1 MIKIGYL
8 LNLIRV
14 RTRRLIERAAANAAA
29 DAIREAGAQGKK
41 ALEAAEAEAAPVT
54 ELFRN
59 ASGDEAV
66 ELACPAAGLRRSCP
80 RGKEENRREDRAASN
95 CHCSH
100 ASESFLF
107 SFPLAKATLGTNQK
121 HQGRAPEAHVKSK
134 SWHLKSQS
142 CNRFLSSAHHLV
154 AITTCLRGWSASRSR
169 S

>member
-41 ALEAAEAEAAPVT
+41 ALEAAEAEATPVT

-66 ELACPAAGLRRSCP
+66 ELAAQLQ
-80 RGKEENRREDRAASN
+80 
-95 CHCSH
+95 
-100 ASESFLF
+100 ASEEAVLE
-107 SFPLAKATLGTNQK
+107 AKKRTGEKIVLLRTATAPMPQK
-121 HQGRAPEAHVKSK
+121 ASCSAFRWRRPPWAPIRSTRDEL
-134 SWHLKSQS
+134 LK
-142 CNRFLSSAHHLV
+142 H
-154 AITTCLRGWSASRSR
+154 T
-169 S
+169 